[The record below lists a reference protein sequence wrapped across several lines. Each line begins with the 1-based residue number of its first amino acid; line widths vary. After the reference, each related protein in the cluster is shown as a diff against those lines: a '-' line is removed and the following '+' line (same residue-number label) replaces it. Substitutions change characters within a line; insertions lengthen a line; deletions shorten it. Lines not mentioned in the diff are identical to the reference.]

1 MKGNLYLLTMMR
13 ICGIVIKVMENLRHG
28 NVLDDM
34 LGLFV
39 FIVVFNTLY
48 WCGVGI

>member
-1 MKGNLYLLTMMR
+1 MKGNLYLPMMMQ
-13 ICGIVIKVMENLRHG
+13 ICGIVIKAWELPG
-28 NVLDDM
+28 YADM
-34 LGLFV
+34 LGGFLF